1 MAKKTKTKK
10 VPKGYHRMPN
20 GKLMK
25 DSAMNKKKKKILM
38 AKQNALQKIES
49 HEKLCRIMQKL
60 THDKINI
67 IEDRV
72 KRLEK
77 ILLICTGSLIS
88 AMGYVI
94 ITMLGL

>member
-1 MAKKTKTKK
+1 MVK
-10 VPKGYHRMPN
+10 P
-20 GKLMK
+20 
-25 DSAMNKKKKKILM
+25 
-38 AKQNALQKIES
+38 NALQKIES

-60 THDKINI
+60 THDKINR
-67 IEDRV
+67 IEERV

-94 ITMLGL
+94 ITMSGL